1 MKKKK
6 INDEE
11 NNKSNDNSIT
21 KNKTKNKNER
31 VLVFVRIRPFIENE
45 LEYDNTSSI
54 ISIDTENNSMT
65 CKNISKIY

>member
-31 VLVFVRIRPFIENE
+31 VLVFVRIRPLIENE